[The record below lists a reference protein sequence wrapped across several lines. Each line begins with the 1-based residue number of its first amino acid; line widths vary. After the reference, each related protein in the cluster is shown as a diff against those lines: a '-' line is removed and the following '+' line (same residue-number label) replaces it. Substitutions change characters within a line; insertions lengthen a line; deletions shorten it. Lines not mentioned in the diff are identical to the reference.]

1 MNDQDLKF
9 DVKKDLVIKYIKL
22 LEELGYKATTV
33 LAGPDPLY
41 SFRAVLKTVK
51 NNREVQIFYM
61 VFFGS
66 EVSLTEF
73 KDKYIEG
80 TVDSRRIFVEKVEK
94 LIMWYTVEEILCALL
109 SDDYDRRI
117 SDVYINGKVV
127 IPKSQLGRIFE
138 LFNFK
143 GGNLS
148 HQVRTRVKKNR

>member
-41 SFRAVLKTVK
+41 SFRAVLTTTK
-51 NNREVQIFYM
+51 NDREVQIFYM

-66 EVSLTEF
+66 EISLTEF

-94 LIMWYTVEEILCALL
+94 MIMWYTDEEILCALL

-127 IPKSQLGRIFE
+127 IPKSQLGRVFE